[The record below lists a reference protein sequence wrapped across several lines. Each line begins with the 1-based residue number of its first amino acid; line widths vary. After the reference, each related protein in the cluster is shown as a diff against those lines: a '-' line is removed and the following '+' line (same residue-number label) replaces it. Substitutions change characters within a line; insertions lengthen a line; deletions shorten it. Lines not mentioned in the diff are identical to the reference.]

1 MSPSGNPP
9 ASDLAWM
16 RVAVDEVIIEVT
28 ARPGTSRRGVIGV
41 TADRLV
47 IGVNSRPEK
56 GKANDE
62 LIEYLAKRN
71 ARAALGTAD
80 SPRRNLAAQNDSNRD
95 PRTRQSRVAAYG
107 KSANQSSDCQRIRG
121 ESKAKI

>member
-1 MSPSGNPP
+1 
-9 ASDLAWM
+9 M
-16 RVAVDEVIIEVT
+16 RVAADEVIIEVT

-41 TADRLV
+41 TGDRLV

-62 LIEYLAKRN
+62 LIEYLAKEIRVP
-71 ARAALGTAD
+71 RSALLD

-95 PRTRQSRVAAYG
+95 PRTRQGRRAVTTNQQTKVATA
-107 KSANQSSDCQRIRG
+107 KREMS
-121 ESKAKI
+121 ESKTKICRFG